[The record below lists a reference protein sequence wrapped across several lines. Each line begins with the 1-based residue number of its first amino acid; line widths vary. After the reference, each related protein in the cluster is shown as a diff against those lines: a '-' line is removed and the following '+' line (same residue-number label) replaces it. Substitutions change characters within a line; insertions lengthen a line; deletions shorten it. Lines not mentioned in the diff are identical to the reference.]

1 MGEKSEQKRMYILK
15 RAKTVFAEK
24 GFRAVTMK
32 DIVDI
37 CEISRGGLYLY
48 FASTEEIFRA
58 ILLTQLESEED
69 ELLEGITEDS
79 PMADIL
85 MLFLKEQKKEILR
98 KKEDISVATY
108 EFFFAN
114 KPEKKSDNYVRSQ
127 FDTAVM
133 VLTRIL
139 EEGVLRG
146 EFYEQDCKAAA
157 VNIMYT
163 IEGMK
168 ICARTMGLSESR
180 VDCELLYIIEGLV
193 PTEEV

>member
-1 MGEKSEQKRMYILK
+1 MGEKSEQKRLYILK
-15 RAKTVFAEK
+15 QARTVFAKK
-24 GFRAVTMK
+24 GFKEVTMK

-37 CEISRGGLYLY
+37 CDISRGGLYLY
-48 FASTEEIFRA
+48 FGSTEEIFTQ
-58 ILLTQLESEED
+58 ILMSRSENDEG
-69 ELLEGITEDS
+69 ELLEGISEES
-79 PMADIL
+79 PMADLL

-108 EFFFAN
+108 EFYFAN
-114 KPEKKSDNYVRSQ
+114 KPEKKEDNYIRSQ

-133 VLTRIL
+133 VLARIL

-146 EFYEQDCKAAA
+146 EFYCPDAKAAA

-168 ICARTMGLSESR
+168 ICARTMGVSENR
-180 VDCELLYIIEGLV
+180 VDSQLLYMIEGLV
-193 PTEEV
+193 LEEEV

>member
-15 RAKTVFAEK
+15 RAKAVFAQK
-24 GFRAVTMK
+24 GFRSVTMK
-32 DIVDI
+32 DIVDA

-48 FASTEEIFRA
+48 FGSTEEIFRG
-58 ILLTQLESEED
+58 ILLAQLEADED

-79 PMADIL
+79 PMADLL

-98 KKEDISVATY
+98 KKDDISVATY

-114 KPEKKSDNYVRSQ
+114 RPEKKSDNYMRNQ

-146 EFYEQDCKAAA
+146 EFYGQDCKAAA
-157 VNIMYT
+157 TNIMYAL
-163 IEGMK
+163 EGMK

-180 VDCELLYIIEGLV
+180 VDSELLYIIEGLV
-193 PTEEV
+193 PAEEA

>member
-1 MGEKSEQKRMYILK
+1 MGEKSEQKRIYILK
-15 RAKTVFAEK
+15 QARTVFAKK
-24 GFRAVTMK
+24 GFKAVTMK

-48 FASTEEIFRA
+48 FGSTEEIFRA
-58 ILLTQLESEED
+58 ILSMQLEGEEG
-69 ELLEGITEDS
+69 ELFEGITNES
-79 PMADIL
+79 PMADLL

-98 KKEDISVATY
+98 KKDDIAVATY
-108 EFFFAN
+108 EYFFAN
-114 KPEKKSDNYVRSQ
+114 KPEKKSDNFIRSQ
-127 FDTAVM
+127 FDTAVV
-133 VLTRIL
+133 VLTKIL

-157 VNIMYT
+157 TNMMYT

-180 VDCELLYIIEGLV
+180 VDQELLYMIEGLV
-193 PTEEV
+193 LEEDI